1 MVGWEAMVTGRGE
14 QWTLAMGAWA
24 ENLTIMAMAQIPH
37 FTSKGAK
44 VQRD

>member
-1 MVGWEAMVTGRGE
+1 MVTGRGE

-24 ENLTIMAMAQIPH
+24 ANLTITAMDQISH

-44 VQRD
+44 AQRD